1 MKAVTPGEQ
10 SNDNLVHIA
19 SRMLQ
24 VKNGTQQIR
33 NTPATLKHSQV
44 IDKLNLIS
52 LIYYYPKLGGAYNC
66 SL

>member
-1 MKAVTPGEQ
+1 MNAVTPGEQ

-33 NTPATLKHSQV
+33 NTPASFKHSIIIQQ
-44 IDKLNLIS
+44 LNSIS
-52 LIYYYPKLGGAYNC
+52 LLCYYPKIGGGGG
-66 SL
+66 

>member
-33 NTPATLKHSQV
+33 NTPATLKHS
-44 IDKLNLIS
+44 KLLKN
-52 LIYYYPKLGGAYNC
+52 
-66 SL
+66 